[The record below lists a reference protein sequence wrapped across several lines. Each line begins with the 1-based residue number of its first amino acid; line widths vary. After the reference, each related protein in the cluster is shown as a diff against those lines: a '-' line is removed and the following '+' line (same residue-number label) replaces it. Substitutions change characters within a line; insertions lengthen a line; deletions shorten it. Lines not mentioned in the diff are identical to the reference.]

1 MTSVGKL
8 VTYPWSVINQPMIR
22 RSKMGSGKN
31 SSLSLVAV
39 SAAAAATL
47 MVAAVWMHSK
57 KKSRNKSEDENTST
71 SCNSLRCI
79 VATKVSGDDT
89 TIDVRASSSS
99 TDETPAAAA
108 IDNTSTPSI
117 SAAEETPS
125 TSNNAQPQRKENG
138 AFPRDW
144 LRQLLLSHAHKH
156 PNLPQNLQDKA
167 LVVAPMVD
175 ASDLPYRLLTRR
187 YNTNL
192 CFTPMIHARMF
203 IEKEGYRKKFWKNCG
218 MPKEDRPLIAQFCGH
233 DKEVL
238 YQAMKVVEDHVD
250 GVDINC
256 GCPQNIAKKG
266 QYGAYLME
274 KEGGD
279 RIVDIVKYLAP
290 RLKVP
295 VSVKLRILP
304 SEEENGEPRFDDTMV
319 LYRRLV
325 DAGASMLTIHG
336 RTREQR
342 QRKTGAADWEFTKR
356 VVDEFKDRIPVLSN
370 GSISNMDDVERCL
383 QVTGADGV
391 MVSEAILEY
400 PPLFMQTNVE
410 STNYTRTGPGRLQM
424 AEDYLELC
432 KQYPPDDGGQGS
444 GMKCI
449 RAHLHRFLHADLQTH
464 TIVRDAVVRAF
475 TMEAADN
482 AVKMV
487 RDIHKE
493 INHDVTREQL
503 SWYVRHRMDWE
514 EGFVNKNPELN
525 PEKVFVEEKK
535 IEVEDESDD
544 AGCDFR
550 PCDPFGESCGV
561 EDGDY

>member
-1 MTSVGKL
+1 
-8 VTYPWSVINQPMIR
+8 
-22 RSKMGSGKN
+22 MGSGKN
-31 SSLSLVAV
+31 SLPLAG
-39 SAAAAATL
+39 AAGAATL
-47 MVAAVWMHSK
+47 IAAAVWMYNKQHAK
-57 KKSRNKSEDENTST
+57 KNHKSEDTTAAT
-71 SCNSLRCI
+71 SCNSLGC
-79 VATKVSGDDT
+79 VVEAKAVEEHTEVDVKEPSSNDDT
-89 TIDVRASSSS
+89 AASEADVDSAEPTSDDTADTVEAPPPTNALSS
-99 TDETPAAAA
+99 
-108 IDNTSTPSI
+108 
-117 SAAEETPS
+117 
-125 TSNNAQPQRKENG
+125 QRRENG
-138 AFPRDW
+138 SFPRDW
-144 LRQLLLSHAHKH
+144 LRQLLLSHAHNH

-203 IEKEGYRKKFWKNCG
+203 IEKEGYRRKFWRYHG

-274 KEGGD
+274 KDGGD
-279 RIVDIVKYLAP
+279 CIVEIVRYLAP

-304 SEEENGEPRFDDTMV
+304 SDGESGEPRFEDSMV

-325 DAGASMLTIHG
+325 EAGASMLTIHG

-342 QRKTGAADWEFTKR
+342 QRKTGAADWKFTKR

-383 QVTGADGV
+383 EETGADGV

-410 STNYTRTGPGRLQM
+410 ATNYKRTGPGRLQM

-432 KQYPPDDGGQGS
+432 KQYPPDEGGQGS
-444 GMKCI
+444 GLKCI
-449 RAHLHRFLHADLQTH
+449 RAHIHRFLHADLQTH

-487 RDIHKE
+487 RDIHEE
-493 INHDVTREQL
+493 INHDPTQEQL

-514 EGFVNKNPELN
+514 EGFVNKNPEPT
-525 PEKVFVEEKK
+525 PEKIFVEEKK
-535 IEVEDESDD
+535 VEEVEDESDTD
-544 AGCDFR
+544 NEGCCFS
-550 PCDPFGESCGV
+550 PSDPFGESCGV
-561 EDGDY
+561 DDGDY

>member
-1 MTSVGKL
+1 MS
-8 VTYPWSVINQPMIR
+8 
-22 RSKMGSGKN
+22 SGRN
-31 SSLSLVAV
+31 SSLSLSAV
-39 SAAAAATL
+39 STATAAAL
-47 MVAAVWMHSK
+47 MAAAVWVYNNQ
-57 KKSRNKSEDENTST
+57 KSRKFEDEKISTS
-71 SCNSLRCI
+71 SCNSLRCGVVKKI
-79 VATKVSGDDT
+79 FGDYTNIDVMKQPHSKTTTDEPPAAAT
-89 TIDVRASSSS
+89 TIDDSK
-99 TDETPAAAA
+99 
-108 IDNTSTPSI
+108 STPSN
-117 SAAEETPS
+117 ADTKETPS
-125 TSNNAQPQRKENG
+125 TNKDAQQPQRKENG

-144 LRQLLLSHAHKH
+144 LRQLLLSHAHNH
-156 PNLPQNLQDKA
+156 PNMPQSLQDKA

-203 IEKEGYRKKFWKNCG
+203 IEKEGYRKKFWKDYG

-238 YQAMKVVEDHVD
+238 YQAMKVVENHVD

-274 KEGGD
+274 LEGGD

-304 SEEENGEPRFDDTMV
+304 SEEENGEPRFEDTMV

-342 QRKTGAADWEFTKR
+342 QRKTGAADWDFTKR
-356 VVDEFKDRIPVLSN
+356 VVDEFNDRIPVLCN

-383 QVTGADGV
+383 EVTGADGV

-464 TIVRDAVVRAF
+464 TTVRDAVVRAF

-493 INHDVTREQL
+493 INHDATKEQL

-514 EGFVNKNPELN
+514 EGFENKNSEPQ

-535 IEVEDESDD
+535 VEEGEDESDD
-544 AGCDFR
+544 DGCGFS

-561 EDGDY
+561 EEGDY

>member
-1 MTSVGKL
+1 
-8 VTYPWSVINQPMIR
+8 
-22 RSKMGSGKN
+22 MGSSKN
-31 SSLSLVAV
+31 SFSL
-39 SAAAAATL
+39 AAAAGAATL
-47 MVAAVWMHSK
+47 VAAVWMYNQRSK
-57 KKSRNKSEDENTST
+57 KSCKSQDESAT
-71 SCNSLRCI
+71 SCNSLGCVI
-79 VATKVSGDDT
+79 ETKAVEEHTEIDVKESSSNDDTKVS
-89 TIDVRASSSS
+89 
-99 TDETPAAAA
+99 PAAA
-108 IDNTSTPSI
+108 DVNNTAPTSD
-117 SAAEETPS
+117 SAPTEESPS
-125 TSNNAQPQRKENG
+125 TNPQSSSQRRENG

-144 LRQLLLSHAHKH
+144 LRQLLLSHAHNH

-203 IEKEGYRKKFWKNCG
+203 IEKEGYRRKFWRFHG

-274 KEGGD
+274 KDGGD
-279 RIVDIVKYLAP
+279 CVVEIVRYLAP

-304 SEEENGEPRFDDTMV
+304 SDGESAEPRFEDSMD

-370 GSISNMDDVERCL
+370 GSISNMDEVERCL
-383 QVTGADGV
+383 EETGADGV

-410 STNYTRTGPGRLQM
+410 ATNYKRTCPGRLQM

-432 KQYPPDDGGQGS
+432 KEYPPDAGGQGS
-444 GMKCI
+444 GLKCI

-464 TIVRDAVVRAF
+464 TIVRDAVVRSF
-475 TMEAADN
+475 SMEAADN

-493 INHDVTREQL
+493 INHDPTREQL

-514 EGFVNKNPELN
+514 EGFENKNPEPV

-535 IEVEDESDD
+535 VEEVEDDEDD
-544 AGCDFR
+544 GGCGFS
-550 PCDPFGESCGV
+550 PSDPFGESCGV